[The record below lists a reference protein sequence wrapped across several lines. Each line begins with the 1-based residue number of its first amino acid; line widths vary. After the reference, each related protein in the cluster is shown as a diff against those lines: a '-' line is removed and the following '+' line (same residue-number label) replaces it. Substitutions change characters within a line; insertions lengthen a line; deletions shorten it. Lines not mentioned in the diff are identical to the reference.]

1 MPDVAGR
8 NVAILD
14 FAVHRKVL
22 TKIVETARSV
32 IVLDH
37 HITSKSEIGD
47 FDCVVLGEHGPNS
60 GASMSWEFF
69 HPGVPRP
76 FIVDHVR
83 MGDTFS
89 WPNDE
94 ARKVSTEFLTWFN
107 EQDYSTGLYEEF
119 ISEDTPERFGRLV
132 EVGQMLR
139 RHDLT
144 AIERTANNS
153 AEISVQG
160 RKGRIVN
167 GSYLRGEVATYMY
180 EKMDTEVGVVYCYD
194 ELRNAT
200 VYSLRA
206 SPDSTVDL
214 SKTARLVSG
223 GGGHAT
229 ACGFTIPGPYDPKA
243 IREILEKRF
252 DE

>member
-1 MPDVAGR
+1 MPDVSGR

-14 FAVHRKVL
+14 FAAKRGTL

-37 HITSKSEIGD
+37 HVTSKSEIGD

-69 HPGVPRP
+69 HPGIPRP
-76 FIVDHVR
+76 FIVDCVR

-89 WPNDE
+89 WPSDE
-94 ARKVSTEFLTWFN
+94 VRKISTEFMTWFN
-107 EQDYSTGLYEEF
+107 EQDYSLGLYEEF
-119 ISEDTPERFGRLV
+119 LSENLPARFDHLV

-180 EKMDTEVGVVYCYD
+180 EKMDTEVGIVYCYD
-194 ELRNAT
+194 ELRDAT
-200 VYSLRA
+200 MYSLRA
-206 SPDSTVDL
+206 DPTSTIDL
-214 SKTARLVSG
+214 SKTAQLVPG

-229 ACGFTIPGPYDPKA
+229 ACGFTIPGPYDPKG
-243 IREILEKRF
+243 IREILARRF
-252 DE
+252 DA